1 MEKKHP
7 FQKAMRHVIA
17 ILIGAVLGFGIGFGI
32 SAALN
37 EMKMCISL
45 PIYVGMVLWLYV
57 TVLLAIWLHEA
68 GHLVCGLLS
77 GYRFASYRAG
87 RLMLYRKE
95 GRMRIGFYHV
105 PGTGG
110 QCLMVPQTEQGEP
123 YPFVLYNAGG
133 VLANALGAIALA
145 GAGLAVSQPFL
156 RLMLLV
162 AAAIQ
167 VIMGVPNLLS
177 LKTIP
182 TDGQNIRNMR
192 KNEAQ
197 RIAFWRMLH
206 IYEACLNAVPLRE
219 QPTDWFDDTP
229 PGEGDD
235 PLTLSIKASSAL
247 RLTDEGRF
255 DEAAALYRAL
265 LADGRMAQT
274 QRNECACELLLLL
287 CATEGA
293 SEETAALETKELRRY
308 IAATKGSLSRAALV
322 LVQTLSSGDAAA
334 VEKAERFWQ
343 ARLQHYPI
351 EGERSC
357 YEILVQ
363 CAKTRHAAAK

>member
-7 FQKAMRHVIA
+7 FQKAIRHLIA
-17 ILIGAVLGFGIGFGI
+17 ILIGAVLGFFIGIGI
-32 SAALN
+32 TNAMD
-37 EMKMCISL
+37 EMHTSL
-45 PIYVGMVLWLYV
+45 SLLTYVGMVIWLYV
-57 TVLLAIWLHEA
+57 CVMLAIWLHEA

-87 RLMLYRKE
+87 RLMLYRKN

-110 QCLMVPQTEQGEP
+110 QCLMVPQTELGEA

-133 VLANALGAIALA
+133 VLANALAAVVLA
-145 GAGLAVSQPFL
+145 GAGLAVSHPL
-156 RLMLLV
+156 IRLMLLI

-167 VIMGVPNLLS
+167 VILGVPNLFS

-192 KNEAQ
+192 KSEAQ
-197 RIAFWRMLH
+197 RVAFWRMLH
-206 IYEACLNAVPLRE
+206 IYEACVNAAPLRE
-219 QPTDWFDDTP
+219 QPSDWFDDTL
-229 PGEGDD
+229 PGDGDD
-235 PLTLSIKASSAL
+235 PLTLSIKASTAL

-308 IAATKGSLSRAALV
+308 IAATKGSLSRAALA
-322 LVQTLSSGDAAA
+322 LVQALSSGDAVA

-343 ARLQHYPI
+343 TALRHYPI
-351 EGERSC
+351 EGERSS

>member
-1 MEKKHP
+1 MEKKRP

-17 ILIGAVLGFGIGFGI
+17 ILIGALLGFGIGFGI
-32 SAALN
+32 AEAMEEMQASFSLLTYIAL
-37 EMKMCISL
+37 L
-45 PIYVGMVLWLYV
+45 VWLYV
-57 TVLLAIWLHEA
+57 CMLIAIWLHEA

-77 GYRFASYRAG
+77 GYRFVSYRAG
-87 RLMLYRKE
+87 RLMIYRKD
-95 GRMRIGFYHV
+95 GRFRLGLYHL

-110 QCLMVPQTEQGEP
+110 QCLMVPQTELREP
-123 YPFVLYNAGG
+123 YPFVLYNLGG
-133 VLANALGAIALA
+133 VLANALAAVVLA
-145 GAGLAVSQPFL
+145 GAGLAVSHPIV
-156 RLMLLV
+156 RLMLFM
-162 AAAIQ
+162 AAALQ

-206 IYEACLNAVPLRE
+206 TYEALISGTPLRE
-219 QPTDWFDDTP
+219 QPSDWFDDTP

-235 PLTLSIKASSAL
+235 PLTLSIKAITAL

-255 DEAAALYRAL
+255 DEALSLYRAL
-265 LADGRMAQT
+265 LADSRMAQT

-293 SEETAALETKELRRY
+293 SEETAALETKELRRH
-308 IAATKGSLSRAALV
+308 IAATQSYPSRAALA
-322 LVQTLSSGDAAA
+322 LVQALSGGEVQA
-334 VEKAERFWQ
+334 VEKAELRWQ
-343 ARLQHYPI
+343 KILKHHPI
-351 EGERSC
+351 EGENSI
-357 YEILVQ
+357 YETLVQ
-363 CAKTRHAAAK
+363 CAQTRYAAAK